1 MLPQFLAMDRGQAS
15 HHLLPPALP
24 VEGEV
29 EVGGTLE
36 DQILLVGV
44 AYPQVAH
51 SVRKVSCD
59 RVTW

>member
-1 MLPQFLAMDRGQAS
+1 MDRGQAS